1 MEKAQEINKTAQGCT
16 PREVLEEYGIV
27 TVIDKYVVNE
37 EAAEVISNYLNS
49 LLDLIRELK
58 SEQTKEK

>member
-1 MEKAQEINKTAQGCT
+1 MEKAQGINKTAHGHT
-16 PREVLEEYGIV
+16 PKEVLEEYGIV